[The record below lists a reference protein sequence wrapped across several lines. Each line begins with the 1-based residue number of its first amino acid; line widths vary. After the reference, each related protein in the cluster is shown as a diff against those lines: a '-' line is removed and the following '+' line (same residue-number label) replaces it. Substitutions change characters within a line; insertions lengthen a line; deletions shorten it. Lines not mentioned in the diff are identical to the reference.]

1 MAILN
6 EIIFMKE
13 NCCYKVILELGKG
26 TIENLV
32 VASTKT
38 GGEGQDNYQL
48 FCDF

>member
-6 EIIFMKE
+6 EMIFKKE
-13 NCCYKVILELGKG
+13 NYCYKVILELRKG

-38 GGEGQDNYQL
+38 GGGQDNY
-48 FCDF
+48 